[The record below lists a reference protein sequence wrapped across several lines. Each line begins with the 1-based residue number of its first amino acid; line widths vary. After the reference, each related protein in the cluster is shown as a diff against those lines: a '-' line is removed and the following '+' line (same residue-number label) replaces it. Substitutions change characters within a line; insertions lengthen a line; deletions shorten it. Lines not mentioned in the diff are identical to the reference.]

1 MSSFEKAIHDHAE
14 KALLKMIG
22 EGQFIMPDYRNRV
35 PIPESFMRD
44 VWNMLDLN
52 VIKAKMADKLHDV
65 VVDHVMNKLAQEIAT
80 DVKQVLSVTERREAI
95 RAIARQHIDS
105 IAKLDSLA

>member
-22 EGQFIMPDYRNRV
+22 DGQFIMPDYKNRV

-44 VWNMLDLN
+44 VWAMLDKEK
-52 VIKAKMADKLHDV
+52 IKAKMAEKLHDV
-65 VVDHVMNKLAQEIAT
+65 VVDHIMNKLAQEIAT
-80 DVKQVLSVTERREAI
+80 DIKQILSVQERREAI
-95 RAIARQHIDS
+95 RAIAREHVES
-105 IAKLDSLA
+105 ITKLGTP